1 MKTAKKCNY
10 SYAGEIGFIDLS
22 KNKVTKEPTEK
33 YAQKWIGGRAINT
46 WILLDRLDP
55 ETRWSDPEN
64 LLCFGVGTLA
74 GTLAPGAC
82 RVSVDTKNAFNNGI
96 GSANVGGFWGPELKF
111 AGYDNLI
118 VSGKAEKP
126 VYLWIHDG
134 KIEIRDAAF
143 VWGKTTWEAEER
155 IRDEFGDERIR
166 VAAIGPAGENK
177 VRSSCIICDGGCAAG
192 GSGCGASH
200 GIKESQGYCRPG

>member
-1 MKTAKKCNY
+1 MNTSKKDHY
-10 SYAGEIGFIDLS
+10 SYAGKIGFIDLS
-22 KNKVTKEPTEK
+22 KSKVTKEPTEK
-33 YAQKWIGGRAINT
+33 YAQKWIGGRGINT

-64 LLCFGVGTLA
+64 LLCFGVGALA

-82 RVSVDTKNAFNNGI
+82 RVSVDTKSAFNKGI

-111 AGYDNLI
+111 AGFDNLI
-118 VSGKAEKP
+118 ISGKAENP

-143 VWGKTTWEAEER
+143 IWGKTTW
-155 IRDEFGDERIR
+155 
-166 VAAIGPAGENK
+166 AILLG
-177 VRSSCIICDGGCAAG
+177 
-192 GSGCGASH
+192 
-200 GIKESQGYCRPG
+200 